1 MSMHRFRN
9 MSIRAKLTLM
19 VVLTSTIVL
28 FLASGV
34 FIANDIMKT
43 RTAMVEDLTVLADV
57 IGRNSAAALAFNDE
71 DAAHEI
77 LSGLSA
83 QPHVITA
90 VIRNVEGDVLAS
102 YGSSISSAATGAG
115 IDIGISPERV
125 L

>member
-1 MSMHRFRN
+1 MSTHRFRN

-77 LSGLSA
+77 LSG
-83 QPHVITA
+83 
-90 VIRNVEGDVLAS
+90 NVCRRRS
-102 YGSSISSAATGAG
+102 
-115 IDIGISPERV
+115 
-125 L
+125 